1 MKQLPLFALTLAL
14 SSLTPAYSSYASENV
29 DNWDD
34 DFEDDTTKNSSIR
47 QRLNLVSRLQSLDTK
62 DTSRSSL
69 PLPLPLD
76 ASIARR
82 EMAESKDDSHVEK
95 VRSITWGNSAVRPK
109 SDEDLESVDGF
120 SFSSEDDEDEDDHS
134 PTIKH
139 TLPTHQL
146 RSNQLWSHDWYTKNS
161 ARMREARELLDQ
173 GKKKAA
179 MVYIEEAVS
188 EEYPHAL
195 LYKCQI
201 LCEEKAPEEAQL
213 FFNRSIIAVAAR
225 EADMDDQ
232 SVDIFLKNARVL
244 LKNAPALSLPTILGM
259 LDEESKVRKSLL
271 S

>member
-1 MKQLPLFALTLAL
+1 MKQLPLFVLTLAL

-47 QRLNLVSRLQSLDTK
+47 QRLNLVSRLQSLAIK

-69 PLPLPLD
+69 PLPLPLE

-95 VRSITWGNSAVRPK
+95 VRSITWGNSSVRPK
-109 SDEDLESVDGF
+109 SDEDLEPVDGF

-134 PTIKH
+134 QAIKH

-146 RSNQLWSHDWYTKNS
+146 RSKQLWSHDWYTKNS
-161 ARMREARELLDQ
+161 ARMREARELLDH

-259 LDEESKVRKSLL
+259 LDEKSKVRKSLL